1 MPTVRESGAAIKYV
15 TSSGF
20 SLMTRIYVL
29 GPRPVN
35 RLLHR
40 THRVRTVPLLSCTP
54 CTRIKRPPCRCAYR
68 VLVLPRSP
76 WTPHKLAAPT
86 VVVRIALL
94 QRLDTRPLNVAIT
107 PLPGELIFD
116 AVPSNRIKKNVSFFP
131 SSGCEG
137 KRKTKEGEIFEN
149 GFFFFFFLI
158 SRRGSNDNVER
169 KKRRGDIIDFV
180 FLKEVGED
188 RGQLSGRKLI
198 VPVKVSGIR

>member
-1 MPTVRESGAAIKYV
+1 M
-15 TSSGF
+15 
-20 SLMTRIYVL
+20 
-29 GPRPVN
+29 
-35 RLLHR
+35 
-40 THRVRTVPLLSCTP
+40 
-54 CTRIKRPPCRCAYR
+54 
-68 VLVLPRSP
+68 
-76 WTPHKLAAPT
+76 
-86 VVVRIALL
+86 VVRITLL

-149 GFFFFFFLI
+149 GFFFFFLI
-158 SRRGSNDNVER
+158 SRRGSNDNVKR

-180 FLKEVGED
+180 FLKEVEED